1 MLKARISKHPIA
13 FLNITQFLGAL
24 NDNVFKYLIV
34 FLLINILG
42 VGASTDILF
51 WVGVIYVL
59 PFLLFSSNAGIL
71 ADRFS
76 KQRLIVILKLLE
88 VIIMLC
94 GIVAFAFKNSIGL
107 YTLLFL
113 LSLQSALF
121 SPPKYSIIPELV
133 DRKSISK
140 ANGAITSA
148 TYLAIIVGTFL
159 ASFITQIS
167 HENFVLSSTVCLL
180 IAIAGFSTSFFVPYV
195 PPKHTKKKMT
205 PFFIRSIFTTL
216 ASCQEVPYLLTSITG
231 AAFFLFVGAFFQL
244 NIIPFAINSLGM
256 DKVGGGYLFLVC
268 AIGIAVGAHLAGKV
282 SHKQVEIGLSC
293 LAGIGMAITIIP
305 LYLFQ
310 YNLVGVIILL
320 FAIGFMSGFF
330 IIPFDSFVQTYS
342 HGHHRGQVIAANNFI
357 SFCGVLLA
365 PVTIYLV
372 SGFFQQTAA
381 MGFLVIASLIILFNL
396 FLLLRASSLL
406 LNFIARHILLP
417 IWKGR
422 IPMPIKAPAIQVFQ
436 LRALVFLWA
445 STPFSRLYMVKPK
458 RPFWGWLFKLVESI
472 EYMDKPNKTLAPGIL
487 AIYWRPK
494 KKALMALPTAELY
507 HRKNRMALRISSNS
521 ED

>member
-1 MLKARISKHPIA
+1 MLAIMLKKPISKHPIA
-13 FLNITQFLGAL
+13 FLNMTQFLGAL

-34 FLLINILG
+34 FLLINLLG
-42 VGASTDILF
+42 VEASTSILF

-76 KQRLIVILKLLE
+76 KQRLMIILKLLE
-88 VIIMLC
+88 VVIMIAGII
-94 GIVAFAFKNSIGL
+94 AFAMRSIFSL

-133 DRKSISK
+133 KRKLISK

-167 HENFVLSSTVCLL
+167 DDNFILSGFVCLL
-180 IAIAGFSTSFFVPYV
+180 IALIGFGTSIFIPYV
-195 PPKHTKKKMT
+195 SPKGTKKKMT
-205 PFFIRSIFTTL
+205 PLFIRAIFHTL
-216 ASCQEVPYLLTSITG
+216 SSCREVPYLLTAIIG

-244 NIIPFAINSLGM
+244 NIIPFAINSLDM

-268 AIGIAVGAHLAGKV
+268 AIGIAAGAGICGKL

-293 LAGIGMAITIIP
+293 LAGIAMGVI
-305 LYLFQ
+305 LF
-310 YNLVGVIILL
+310 LLFAFRAHLAPVIILL
-320 FAIGFMSGFF
+320 FFLGFASGFF

-342 HGHHRGQVIAANNFI
+342 YGHHRGQVIAANNFI

-372 SGFFQQTAA
+372 SGFFNLTAA
-381 MGFLVIASLIILFNL
+381 VGFIVMGVCIFLFTL
-396 FLLLRASSLL
+396 FLLLRVSSLF
-406 LNFIARHILLP
+406 LNFFARHIALP
-417 IWKGR
+417 LWKGR
-422 IPMPIKAPAIQVFQ
+422 VSRSLTVSSVQVKSK
-436 LRALVFLWA
+436 RALIFLWA
-445 STPFSRLYMVKPK
+445 STPFFRLYIPKPSN
-458 RPFWGWLFKLVESI
+458 RFLICFFSLLESI
-472 EYMDKPNKTLAPGIL
+472 EFMSH
-487 AIYWRPK
+487 K
-494 KKALMALPTAELY
+494 KKALPEEILKIYWYPHKKSTLPEGQI
-507 HRKNRMALRISSNS
+507 RKRNS
-521 ED
+521 RFWLTVKR